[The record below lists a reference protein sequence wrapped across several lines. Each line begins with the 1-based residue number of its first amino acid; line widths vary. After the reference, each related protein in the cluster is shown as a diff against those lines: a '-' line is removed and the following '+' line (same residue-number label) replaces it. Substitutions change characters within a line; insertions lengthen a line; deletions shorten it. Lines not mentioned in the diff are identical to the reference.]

1 MFYGGLAQADK
12 IVKLTSTF
20 FCGARIIKMTTIE
33 KKSSGMTLAVLLG
46 VFLSLFLSMVWPYLV
61 ALLMGLLLAILSRPL
76 YDLLA
81 KRGLGPRLAA
91 GAAMTIIL
99 LAIIA
104 PLTVFAVTAVKQAIA
119 LAAYLA
125 DERGAEFI
133 RASVAAVTALKPVQW
148 VIESPADLQAKGL
161 EFAQSAGASLSR
173 MILVQAAALPDLALK
188 LVISLLA
195 WFFLLFEGEDFLKWL
210 MGRVNMDSG
219 LRRRLTDSFRATAA
233 STVWATAA
241 AAAAQALVVMV
252 GFLLLGVPNI
262 FLGGGATFIFAWIP
276 ILGSLPVCLAGAV
289 YLYFQGSIFK
299 LALMGLVAVVA
310 GLMDNVVR
318 PIVMKGHGDMHP
330 LLALISIFAGIRMF
344 GILGV
349 IFGPIVAAMLLAL
362 LNSWPVPAAESQK

>member
-1 MFYGGLAQADK
+1 
-12 IVKLTSTF
+12 
-20 FCGARIIKMTTIE
+20 MTTTE
-33 KKSSGMTLAVLLG
+33 KKSSGMTLAVLLA

-173 MILVQAAALPDLALK
+173 VILVQAAALPDLALK

-210 MGRVNMDSG
+210 MGRVNLDSG

-241 AAAAQALVVMV
+241 AAAAQALVVML

-299 LALMGLVAVVA
+299 LALMGLVAV
-310 GLMDNVVR
+310 G
-318 PIVMKGHGDMHP
+318 
-330 LLALISIFAGIRMF
+330 
-344 GILGV
+344 
-349 IFGPIVAAMLLAL
+349 
-362 LNSWPVPAAESQK
+362 

>member
-1 MFYGGLAQADK
+1 
-12 IVKLTSTF
+12 
-20 FCGARIIKMTTIE
+20 MTTME
-33 KKSSGMTLAVLLG
+33 KRSSDLTLWVLLA
-46 VFLSLFLSMVWPYLV
+46 VFLSLFLAMVWPYLV

-76 YDLLA
+76 YDLLSR
-81 KRGLGPRLAA
+81 RGLGPRAAA
-91 GAAMTIIL
+91 GFGMTVIL

-133 RASVAAVTALKPVQW
+133 RAAVAAVTALKPVQW

-161 EFAQSAGASLSR
+161 EFAQSAGAALSR
-173 MILVQAAALPDLALK
+173 VILVQAAALPDLALK
-188 LVISLLA
+188 IVISLLA

-210 MGRVNMDSG
+210 MGRVNMDPG
-219 LRRRLTDSFRATAA
+219 LRRRLADSFRATAA

-241 AAAAQALVVMV
+241 AAAAQALVVML
-252 GFLLLGVPNI
+252 GFLLLGVPNV
-262 FLGGGATFIFAWIP
+262 FLAGGATFIFAWIP

-289 YLYFQGSIFK
+289 YLYFSGSLFK
-299 LALMGLVAVVA
+299 LALLGLVAVVA

-362 LNSWPVPAAESQK
+362 LNSWQVQPAEEGK

>member
-1 MFYGGLAQADK
+1 
-12 IVKLTSTF
+12 
-20 FCGARIIKMTTIE
+20 MTTTE
-33 KKSSGMTLAVLLG
+33 KKSSGMTLAVLLA

-173 MILVQAAALPDLALK
+173 VILVQAAALPDLALK

-210 MGRVNMDSG
+210 MGRVNLDSG

-241 AAAAQALVVMV
+241 AAAAQALVVML

-362 LNSWPVPAAESQK
+362 LNSWPVPAAEIRN

>member
-1 MFYGGLAQADK
+1 
-12 IVKLTSTF
+12 
-20 FCGARIIKMTTIE
+20 MTTIE
-33 KKSSGMTLAVLLG
+33 KKSSGMTLAVLLA

-76 YDLLA
+76 YDLLT

-91 GAAMTIIL
+91 GAAMTVIL

-173 MILVQAAALPDLALK
+173 VILVQAAALPDLALK

-210 MGRVNMDSG
+210 MGRVNMDPG

-241 AAAAQALVVMV
+241 AAAAQALVVML

-362 LNSWPVPAAESQK
+362 LNSWPVPAAEGGK

>member
-1 MFYGGLAQADK
+1 
-12 IVKLTSTF
+12 
-20 FCGARIIKMTTIE
+20 MTTIE
-33 KKSSGMTLAVLLG
+33 KKSSGMTLAVLLA

-61 ALLMGLLLAILSRPL
+61 PLLMGLLLAILSRPL

-91 GAAMTIIL
+91 GAAMTVIL

-173 MILVQAAALPDLALK
+173 VILVQAAALPDLALK

-210 MGRVNMDSG
+210 MGRVNLDAG

-241 AAAAQALVVMV
+241 AAAAQALVVML
-252 GFLLLGVPNI
+252 GFLLLGVPNL

-362 LNSWPVPAAESQK
+362 LNSWPVPAAESGK